1 MIEYESL
8 KKVNQIYSK
17 EFTEFF
23 AKFVSDG
30 WYVLGSEVSQFESDF
45 SKYIGSQYCIGVAN
59 GLDALIL
66 SLKVLELPINSE
78 VIVPSNTYIATILSV
93 IQAGYKPV
101 LVEPDLA
108 TYNINPDL
116 IESAVTPN
124 TKAILITHLY
134 GKSCDMDPILAL
146 CDKYNLFLLE
156 DCAQAH
162 GAQYK
167 GQNCGTFGIL
177 SSFSFYPTKNLGALG
192 DAGAV
197 ATNDLFL
204 AEKLKAYR
212 NYGSEK
218 KYHNKYIGYNSRL
231 DELQAGILNIKLKR
245 LDEVNSK
252 KNRLAKVYF
261 ENLTNKNIILP
272 IIEKGKFDVYHIF
285 NIRIEKRDELKE
297 FLLNNGVITEIH
309 YPVPPHK
316 QIGYQG
322 IFDSNY
328 PVSELIHS
336 TTLSLPISSF
346 HEEKDIL
353 AVCEL
358 INSFI

>member
-8 KKVNQIYSK
+8 KKVNQIYLK
-17 EFTEFF
+17 EFTDFF
-23 AKFVSDG
+23 EKFVSDG
-30 WYVLGSEVSQFESDF
+30 WYVLGSEVSQFESNF
-45 SKYIGSQYCIGVAN
+45 SKYIGSQFCIGVAN

-167 GQNCGTFGIL
+167 GKNCGTFGIL

-197 ATNDLFL
+197 VTNDSLL

-245 LDEVNSK
+245 LDEVNRK

-261 ENLTNKNIILP
+261 ENLSNKNIILP
-272 IIEKGKFDVYHIF
+272 TVENGKFDVYHIF

-297 FLLNNGVITEIH
+297 FLLNNGIITEIH

-316 QIGYQG
+316 QIGYQD
-322 IFDSNY
+322 IFDGNY
-328 PVSELIHS
+328 PVSEQIHS